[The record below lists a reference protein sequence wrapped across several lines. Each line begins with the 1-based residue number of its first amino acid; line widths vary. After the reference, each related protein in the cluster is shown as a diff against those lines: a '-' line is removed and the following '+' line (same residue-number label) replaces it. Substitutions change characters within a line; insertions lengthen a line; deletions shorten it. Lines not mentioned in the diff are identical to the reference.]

1 MHTRTSHLSP
11 TLQGLLWMVASGV
24 FFTFL
29 NALSRALAQAFD
41 PLQTQ
46 FLRYFFGFVVLM
58 PWIIRHGWGRYRTSG
73 LGHHV
78 FRAGLH
84 TVALSMWFT
93 ALPQIPLADTTAL
106 GFTGPLFIMLG
117 AYWFLR
123 EPMRWERWAATLMGF
138 VGVLVV
144 VGPKISWGDP
154 SAGGYHL
161 LMLASAPVF
170 AASFLMTKIQSRN
183 EDPATLLIWQNLMI
197 TLLSLP
203 LALMHWKAPGALHWA
218 LFLGCGILGSLGHY
232 CQNRAISAA
241 DVSATQS
248 PKFLELVWAA
258 MLGWIAFGDT
268 PSQSTLIGGALI
280 SAATLWVA
288 RRERHDPKGRS

>member
-1 MHTRTSHLSP
+1 M
-11 TLQGLLWMVASGV
+11 QGLLWMVASGV
-24 FFTFL
+24 FFTLL
-29 NALSRALAQAFD
+29 NALARGLAQVFD
-41 PLQTQ
+41 PLQAQ
-46 FLRYFFGFVVLM
+46 FLRYFFGFVVLW
-58 PWIIRHGWGRYRTSG
+58 PWIIRHGWQRYRTPRLS
-73 LGHHV
+73 HHV
-78 FRAGLH
+78 LRAGLH
-84 TVALSMWFT
+84 TVALSMWFI

-117 AYWFLR
+117 AYWFLK
-123 EPMRWERWAATLMGF
+123 EPMRWERWAATLLGF
-138 VGVLVV
+138 AGVLVV
-144 VGPKISWGDP
+144 VGPKLSWG
-154 SAGGYHL
+154 SHSSGGYHL

-170 AASFLMTKIQSRN
+170 AASFLMTKIQSRS

-203 LALMHWKAPGALHWA
+203 LALVVWTAPGAVHWA

-258 MLGWIAFGDT
+258 VLGWIAFGDT

-288 RRERHDPKGRS
+288 RRERQETHRRT